1 MRPALWSL
9 LLAPLALAQV
19 TLPAYSR
26 DVLPNGVVVL
36 LSPNPAE
43 SLVHFRVVVKGGTEA
58 EPAQLAG
65 IANLTAALL
74 RKGSSKRTSIQFSND
89 LDFLGGT
96 YGAAGS
102 TSSTSISAEFLSKDF
117 DQGLDLLTDAL
128 LHPAFPEQET
138 AKELARQTGV
148 EKALKDNAQASI
160 ARYLRSA
167 FFGKDHPYGK
177 LASDATVARI
187 QRKDVLEF
195 YRRLYVGGN
204 LIVAVTGGFDATAK
218 TKLMDAFRQVPE
230 GPAYTWA
237 QAPSLPRKG
246 RVVLI
251 DKPDATQT
259 YFQIA
264 QPGVDRK
271 SPDGAVLDIVN
282 TLFGGRFTSMLNDEL
297 RVNSGLTYGANSS
310 VERSRLPGA
319 ITISTY
325 TETSSTA
332 QAVDMALGILQR
344 LGETGMNEEQLVSAK
359 AYIKGTFPTTR
370 LETIDQVASAIT
382 DLELYGLGREDIDGY
397 FARIDAVTLASAN
410 AVARKYYQSGDLT
423 LVLLGAAD
431 KIRDSIRK
439 YGTLTELPITAPGY
453 GNE

>member
-26 DVLPNGVVVL
+26 DVLPNGVVLL

-43 SLVHFRVVVKGGTEA
+43 PLVHFRVVVKGGTEA

-74 RKGSSKRTSIQFSND
+74 RKGSSKRTSVQFSND

-96 YGAAGS
+96 YGAVGS

-195 YRRLYVGGN
+195 YRRMYVGGN
-204 LIVAVTGGFDATAK
+204 LIVAVTGGFDAAAK
-218 TKLMDAFRQVPE
+218 AKLMGAFRQAPE
-230 GPAYTWA
+230 GAAYRWSS
-237 QAPSLPRKG
+237 APSLTRKG
-246 RVVLI
+246 RVLLV

-271 SPDGAVLDIVN
+271 NPDAAALDIVN

-297 RVNSGLTYGANSS
+297 RVNSGLTYGASS
-310 VERSRLPGA
+310 NVERSRLPGT
-319 ITISTY
+319 ISISTY
-325 TETSSTA
+325 TETSTTV
-332 QAVDMALGILQR
+332 QAVDLALDILKR
-344 LGETGMNEEQLVSAK
+344 LGEQGITQDQLTSAK
-359 AYIKGTFPTTR
+359 AYIKGSFPTTR
-370 LETIDQVASAIT
+370 LETIDQVAAAIT
-382 DLELYGLGREDIDGY
+382 DLELFGLGREDIDGY
-397 FARIDAVTLASAN
+397 FARLDAVTLAAAN
-410 AVARKYYQSGDLT
+410 AAARKYYQSDDLT

-431 KIRDSIRK
+431 KIRESVRK
-439 YGTLTELPITAPGY
+439 YGTLAELPIALPGY